1 LVRSQLNG
9 GMIWVVSFALHE
21 HAIMDLRSDR
31 PINPNLAEYHIPVNA
46 DVPALE
52 AILIENTT
60 RT

>member
-1 LVRSQLNG
+1 LVRSQL
-9 GMIWVVSFALHE
+9 
-21 HAIMDLRSDR
+21 
-31 PINPNLAEYHIPVNA
+31 NPNLAEYHIPVNA

>member
-21 HAIMDLRSDR
+21 HAIMDLRSGR